1 MDKSREEPS
10 GCVRICRRRRIVRF
24 LRSAEG
30 LNIGAEGQ
38 ELFRRMKRG
47 KTRRNERRNERIVS
61 GDVRRRAEEIR
72 SKLRQEKGAVVETGS
87 LKKTHHFRS

>member
-30 LNIGAEGQ
+30 LNMGAEGQ
-38 ELFRRMKRG
+38 ELFRRMMRG
-47 KTRRNERRNERIVS
+47 KTRRNERIVS

-72 SKLRQEKGAVVETGS
+72 SKLRQEKGAVLETGS

>member
-30 LNIGAEGQ
+30 LNMGAEGQ
-38 ELFRRMKRG
+38 ELFRRMMRG
-47 KTRRNERRNERIVS
+47 KTRRNERRNERIVN

>member
-30 LNIGAEGQ
+30 LNMGAEGQ

-61 GDVRRRAEEIR
+61 GDVRRRAEEIT

-87 LKKTHHFRS
+87 LKKRHHFRS